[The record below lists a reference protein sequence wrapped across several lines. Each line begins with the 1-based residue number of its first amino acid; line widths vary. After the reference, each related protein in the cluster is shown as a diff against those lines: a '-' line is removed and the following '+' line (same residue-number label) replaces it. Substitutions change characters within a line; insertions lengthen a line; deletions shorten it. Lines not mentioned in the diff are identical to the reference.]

1 MTTVTVNSLTVT
13 WKNPTTGGGT
23 SYTVTLK
30 DGENTVKTKNHIS
43 ETTATFSTL
52 TAGKLYAVVVVSE
65 IGDLSNGGQSSAE
78 AKDTC
83 YTSKSV
89 QDCISSRLY

>member
-13 WKNPTTGGGT
+13 WINPTPGGGT

-30 DGENTVKTKNHIS
+30 DGESTVKTKNSIS
-43 ETTATFSTL
+43 ETTATFSSL
-52 TAGKLYAVVVVSE
+52 TAGKQYTVVLVSE

-78 AKDTC
+78 AQDTS
-83 YTSKSV
+83 YTSKSA
-89 QDCISSRLY
+89 